1 MPIELPGI
9 PQWDDTKPVPPI
21 KNDPPFEV
29 VKPGGGKVVPLSL
42 PEGYGRV
49 PYWMLAIAVLSLF
62 LMAAVIGFDEKQPA
76 PQFQPR
82 DQEAHATGV
91 PRSSH
96 WPKVQKAFLAKHP
109 TCEACGETRNLQV
122 HHVLPY
128 HKYPELEL
136 DESNLITLC
145 EYPPHNCHFR
155 AHLYNWKSWDKDIRK
170 HAAETLQA
178 IKERP
183 R

>member
-9 PQWDDTKPVPPI
+9 PQWDDVKPVPPI

-29 VKPGGGKVVPLSL
+29 VKPGGGKVVQLAKLSKL
-42 PEGYGRV
+42 GGWLRAAGVIALFVLCVFVGFNDWQRV
-49 PYWMLAIAVLSLF
+49 PT
-62 LMAAVIGFDEKQPA
+62 

-91 PRSSH
+91 PRSPH
-96 WPKVQKAFLAKHP
+96 WPATEKAFKAKHP

-155 AHLYNWKSWDKDIRK
+155 AHLYDWKSWDKDIRK